1 MTLPISDDWTGT
13 IPEPISIG
21 DDYLASNGRAFQ
33 WTIAALT
40 GYVLASSTCKFGG
53 RCKTNAW
60 LVSGTITD
68 AGAGNWLLSFD
79 LPRAATQSL
88 PEGYYQWSVEV
99 TNASGIET
107 TRVRSGRAVQLAD
120 KQT

>member
-1 MTLPISDDWTGT
+1 MTLPIAADWTGT
-13 IPEPISIG
+13 IPEIAIG

-40 GYVLASSTCKFGG
+40 GYVAATSTCKFGG
-53 RCKTNAW
+53 KFKTNTW

-68 AGAGNWLLSFD
+68 LGTGNWTLSFD
-79 LPRAATQSL
+79 LPRASTQAL
-88 PEGYYQWSVEV
+88 PEGYYAWSVEL
-99 TNASGIET
+99 TNSIGIET
-107 TRVRSGRAVQLAD
+107 TRVRSSRAVQLVG